1 MEQNYFNTPILFI
14 IFNRP
19 DTTKIVFNEIR
30 KIKPKVLY
38 VSADGPRKSRM
49 GEEEKCKLARE
60 VIESVNWECN
70 VRKLYNEENLGCKNA
85 VSNAITWFFENE
97 EQGIILEDDVVP
109 NKSFFNFTSTL
120 LSHYKNN
127 SKVMHI
133 SGNNF
138 LGNKTKINSSYYFS
152 IYPHIWGWATWR
164 RAWKLFDRDLKDFPA
179 YKSNNLIERTINN
192 SKERKYWLEKFE
204 KVFNNQIDT
213 WDYQWL
219 YAIWKN
225 EGVCVTPKY
234 NLAMN
239 IGFREDATH
248 TKIKNSYLA
257 EVPTIELTEIS
268 HPAKI
273 TVAKELDKITFN
285 EIHYLSVFKKL
296 RMLLGIK

>member
-1 MEQNYFNTPILFI
+1 MLI

-19 DTTKIVFNEIR
+19 DTTQIVFDQIR
-30 KIKPKVLY
+30 KVKPKTLY
-38 VSADGPRKSRM
+38 VFADGPRKNRI
-49 GEEEKCKLARE
+49 GEEKKCKLARE
-60 VIESVNWECN
+60 IIESVDWGCN
-70 VRKLYNEENLGCKNA
+70 IRKIYNEENLGCKKA

-109 NKSFFNFTSTL
+109 NNSFFNFTSSL
-120 LSHYKNN
+120 LEHYRYN

-138 LGNKTKINSSYYFS
+138 LGNKTNVKGSYYFS

-164 RAWKLFDRDLKDFPA
+164 RAWKLFDHDIKDFPT
-179 YKSNNLIERTINN
+179 YKSKKLIQKTISN
-192 SKERKYWLEKFE
+192 SREIKYWMKKFE

-219 YAIWKN
+219 YTIWKN
-225 EGVCVTPKY
+225 EGLCITPRY
-234 NLAMN
+234 NLATN

-257 EVPTIELTEIS
+257 YIPAIELREIL
-268 HPAKI
+268 HPAEI
-273 TVAKELDKITFN
+273 RVSKELDKITFN
-285 EIHYLSVFKKL
+285 EIHYLSLFKKIK
-296 RMLLGIK
+296 MFLGIG

>member
-1 MEQNYFNTPILFI
+1 MEQHQFDTPILFI

-19 DTTKIVFNEIR
+19 DTTQIVFEQIR
-30 KIKPKVLY
+30 KIKPQTLY
-38 VSADGPRKSRM
+38 VFADGPRKNRI

-60 VIESVNWECN
+60 IIQSVDWECN
-70 VRKLYNEENLGCKNA
+70 IRKIYNEENLGCKKA

-120 LSHYKNN
+120 LEHYRYN

-138 LGNKTKINSSYYFS
+138 LGNKTIVDSSYYFS

-164 RAWKLFDRDLKDFPA
+164 RAWKFFDRDIKDFPA
-179 YKSNNLIERTINN
+179 YKSKNLIQRTINN
-192 SKERKYWLEKFE
+192 SREIKYWMKKFE
-204 KVFNNQIDT
+204 KVYNNQIDT

-219 YAIWKN
+219 YTIWKN
-225 EGVCVTPKY
+225 EGVCITPKH
-234 NLAMN
+234 NLVTN
-239 IGFREDATH
+239 IGFRADATH

-257 EVPTIELTEIS
+257 NVPSIELTEFLHPGEIS
-268 HPAKI
+268 
-273 TVAKELDKITFN
+273 VAKELDKITFN
-285 EIHYLSVFKKL
+285 EIHYLSLFKK
-296 RMLLGIK
+296 IKMFLSIY